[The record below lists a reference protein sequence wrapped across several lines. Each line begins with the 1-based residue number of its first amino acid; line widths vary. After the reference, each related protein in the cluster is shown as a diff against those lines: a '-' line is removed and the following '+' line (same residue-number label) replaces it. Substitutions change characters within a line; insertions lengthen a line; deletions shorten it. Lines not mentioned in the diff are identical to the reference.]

1 MRYIADVP
9 EAPPQ
14 LGRTLRGALVLG
26 MLGGLLLG
34 VIEGALSWALA
45 PLAVDSLGEHVR
57 VVELA
62 AVLGSLAGAL
72 VGAVVALAQALAKT
86 LSSRLEGSRRPHAEA
101 RVYTLLLAPITILAC
116 RALFSGRRAQT
127 LPAAP
132 LLPYLVALVLLL
144 LAYAG
149 LRLLLWQRTRWA
161 APSEQG
167 PSPMIGT
174 ARATA
179 ALLLVVILVLCL
191 ADHLVLP
198 RLYLPLHLGMEGLG
212 LGLSL
217 LAAGALVRG
226 SRRLRSMA
234 SHDRW
239 LAPRRVAWLGLVLLA
254 ANGWA
259 LRNLIR
265 QQTLRAAIFEHT
277 GLPSRLLAM
286 AHAAGL
292 TPAARPAWATATA
305 KTEAVVTEDRALAP
319 LPDGPHLPGADVFLI
334 TVDALR
340 ADRLTPGTTPYLA
353 RLAEDAVRFDHAYTQ
368 VPHTSFALAT
378 LLTGKYVFSLAQLGE
393 DPARHETLAEVFQRD
408 RYKTAAFFPPS
419 IFFID
424 HDKFVE
430 VEKQAYRF
438 EYVKYEYMGAA
449 GRTDQVIRFLEGERP
464 ERVFLWVH
472 YFEPHEPYDLHP
484 GVTINGR
491 VPVTA
496 LERYDGEVRY
506 VDGEIGRLVEY
517 LRRSRPRAVLAIT
530 ADHGEEFGEHGGRYH
545 GTTLYEEQVHVPL
558 FITTLGG
565 APGLGARRIG
575 KPVGL
580 IDLGPTLLGLA
591 DILPS
596 ARMRGV
602 DLGPW
607 LAMPR
612 PAAEDRLPPVFAEI
626 GSKKLVALGG
636 DRLLCDVALDFCEL
650 YDVGSDTEERHNLA
664 GAQPERVQAAR
675 RHLDAWLTEQS
686 ARERPGPVGPHG
698 AGDLAQARRALER
711 GRQGDRSV
719 VPEVMRLLGSD
730 DATVRAEAALVL
742 LRLPDDP
749 ETGPAIRAAVLA
761 ARGQQGGDALTAARL
776 DVIALRLGER
786 ALADAVAQRAAAAT
800 EEAELRAYAALAL
813 AAVGDAR
820 AVPLAARS
828 LTEGNEETLEKA
840 LIAALGKARDRR
852 AVAPLI
858 AHLEKV
864 RTRVDTV
871 RALGELGGPV
881 VVAALR
887 RALPGETYV
896 SVRAEMVRQLGRLGD
911 PGALPALLGL
921 WTRETEAQVV
931 AELGVAI
938 VRLGGVARVGGSDLR
953 QEARRRAGMWSCR
966 PEGCLPR
973 QPDLPAALPL
983 RARRGVRELWLV
995 TDGTPGVIE
1004 VGGVALRIES
1014 GVRAHMVAPVPA
1026 QMAVRV
1032 REGSP
1037 HVVAA
1042 LPR

>member
-14 LGRTLRGALVLG
+14 LGRTLRGGLVLG
-26 MLGGLLLG
+26 TLGGLLLG
-34 VIEGALSWALA
+34 AIEGACSWGLA
-45 PLAVDSLGEHVR
+45 PLAVDSVGEHVR
-57 VVELA
+57 LVLLA

-72 VGAVVALAQALAKT
+72 AGMVAALGQALARALT
-86 LSSRLEGSRRPHAEA
+86 SRPGASQRPRAEA
-101 RVYTLLLAPITILAC
+101 LVYAFLLAPIAVLAC
-116 RALFSGRRAQT
+116 RALFAGRRART

-132 LLPYLVALVLLL
+132 LLPYLMALALLL

-149 LRLLLWQRTRWA
+149 LRLLLWQRERWRQLPA
-161 APSEQG
+161 QG
-167 PSPMIGT
+167 QALTLGG

-179 ALLLVVILVLCL
+179 ALLLAAILGLCL
-191 ADHLVLP
+191 VDHLVLP
-198 RLYLPLHLGMEGLG
+198 RLYLPLHLGLEGLG

-217 LAAGALVRG
+217 IAAGALERG
-226 SRRLRSMA
+226 SRHLLATA
-234 SHDRW
+234 SRDRW
-239 LAPRRVAWLGLVLLA
+239 LAPRRVALLSLGLLA

-265 QQTLRAAIFEHT
+265 RQTLRAAIFEHT
-277 GLPSRLLAM
+277 GLPSRLLAV

-292 TPAARPAWATATA
+292 APAARPAWATVKAGA
-305 KTEAVVTEDRALAP
+305 VTEENRALAP
-319 LPDGPHLPGADVFLI
+319 LPDGPHFPGADVFLI

-340 ADRLTPGTTPYLA
+340 ADRLTSRTTPYLA

-438 EYVKYEYMGAA
+438 EYVKYEHMGAR
-449 GRTDQVIRFLEGERP
+449 GRTDQVIRFLESEHP

-484 GVTINGR
+484 GITVDGR
-491 VPVTA
+491 APVTA

-506 VDGEIGRLVEY
+506 VDGEIGRLVDY
-517 LRRSRPRAVLAIT
+517 LRRTRPRAVLAIT

-565 APGLGARRIG
+565 APRLGVRRIAA
-575 KPVGL
+575 PVGL
-580 IDLGPTLLGLA
+580 VDLGPTLLGLA

-607 LAMPR
+607 LATPR
-612 PAAEDRLPPVFAEI
+612 PAAEDRLPPVFSEI
-626 GSKKLVALGG
+626 GSKKLVGAGNN
-636 DRLLCDVALDFCEL
+636 RLLCDVALDFCEL
-650 YDVGSDTEERHNLA
+650 YDVATDAQEHRNLA

-675 RHLDAWLTEQS
+675 RRLDAWLTEQS
-686 ARERPGPVGPHG
+686 ARERPAPGGPGG
-698 AGDLAQARRALER
+698 SGTLAQTRRALER

-719 VPEVMRLLGSD
+719 VPEVVRLLDSG

-761 ARGQQGGDALTAARL
+761 ARGRPNVDALTATRL

-786 ALADAVAQRAAAAT
+786 ALAERLAEVAT
-800 EEAELRAYAALAL
+800 SSEEAELRAYAALAL
-813 AAVGDAR
+813 AMAGDAR
-820 AVPLAARS
+820 AVPLAVRS
-828 LTEGNEETLEKA
+828 LTEGNEEALTKA
-840 LIAALGKARDRR
+840 LIAALAEAHDRR
-852 AVAPLI
+852 AVIPLI
-858 AHLEKV
+858 AHLEDV

-871 RALGELGGPV
+871 RALGELGGPLV
-881 VVAALR
+881 GATLR
-887 RALPGETYV
+887 RALPRETYV
-896 SVRAEMVRQLGRLGD
+896 SVRTEMVRQLGRLGD
-911 PGALPALLGL
+911 PRALPVLLGL
-921 WTRETEAQVV
+921 WPRETEAQVV
-931 AELGVAI
+931 AELGLAI

-953 QEARRRAGMWSCR
+953 QEARRRAGTWSCA
-966 PEGCLPR
+966 PEGCQPR
-973 QPDLPAALPL
+973 RPDLSATWPL
-983 RARRGVRELWLV
+983 RPRRGMRELWLV
-995 TDGTPGVIE
+995 TDGTPGLIE
-1004 VGGVALRIES
+1004 VGGVMLRIEP
-1014 GVRAHMVAPVPA
+1014 GVRAHMLAPVPA
-1026 QMAVRV
+1026 QVAVRV

-1037 HVVAA
+1037 HLLAA

>member
-14 LGRTLRGALVLG
+14 LGRTLRGGLVLG
-26 MLGGLLLG
+26 ILGGFLLG
-34 VIEGALSWALA
+34 AIEGACSWGLA

-57 VVELA
+57 LVLLA
-62 AVLGSLAGAL
+62 GVLGSLAGAL
-72 VGAVVALAQALAKT
+72 AGLAAALGQALARAFT
-86 LSSRLEGSRRPHAEA
+86 ARLGAAQRPRAEA
-101 RVYTLLLAPITILAC
+101 LVYVLLLTPVAVPAC
-116 RALFSGRRAQT
+116 RALFAGRRART

-132 LLPYLVALVLLL
+132 LLPYLAALGLLL

-149 LRLLLWQRTRWA
+149 FRLLLRQRERWRERSA
-161 APSEQG
+161 QG
-167 PSPMIGT
+167 Q
-174 ARATA
+174 AA
-179 ALLLVVILVLCL
+179 ALGGMRRAAVFGLAAILGLCL
-191 ADHLVLP
+191 VDHLVLP
-198 RLYLPLHLGMEGLG
+198 RLYLPLHLGLEGLG

-226 SRRLRSMA
+226 SRRLLAPLSR
-234 SHDRW
+234 DRW
-239 LAPRRVAWLGLVLLA
+239 LAPRRVAWLSLGLLA

-265 QQTLRAAIFEHT
+265 QQTLRAAVFEHT
-277 GLPSRLLAM
+277 GLPSRLLAV

-292 TPAARPAWATATA
+292 TPAARPVWATAKA
-305 KTEAVVTEDRALAP
+305 GAVAEADRTLAP
-319 LPDGPHLPGADVFLI
+319 LPDGPHVPGADVFLI

-340 ADRLTPGTTPYLA
+340 ADRLTPRTTPYLA
-353 RLAEDAVRFDHAYTQ
+353 RLAEDAVRFDQAYTQ

-449 GRTDQVIRFLEGERP
+449 GRTDQVIRFLESERP

-484 GVTINGR
+484 GVAVDGR
-491 VPVTA
+491 APVTA

-506 VDGEIGRLVEY
+506 VDGEIGRLVDY
-517 LRRSRPRAVLAIT
+517 LRRTRPRAVLAVT

-565 APGLGARRIG
+565 APGLGRRRIAA
-575 KPVGL
+575 PVGL

-607 LAMPR
+607 LATPR
-612 PAAEDRLPPVFAEI
+612 PAAEDRLQPVFSEI
-626 GSKKLVALGG
+626 GSKKLVAAGN

-650 YDVGSDTEERHNLA
+650 YDVATDAEEHHNLA
-664 GAQPERVQAAR
+664 GAQPARVQAAR
-675 RHLDAWLTEQS
+675 RRLDAWLTEQS
-686 ARERPGPVGPHG
+686 ARERPAAGGPGGSG
-698 AGDLAQARRALER
+698 ALVQARRALER

-719 VPEVMRLLGSD
+719 VPEVVRLLDSG
-730 DATVRAEAALVL
+730 DATVRAEATLVL

-749 ETGPAIRAAVLA
+749 ETGSAIRAAVLA
-761 ARGQQGGDALTAARL
+761 ARGRPEPEIDASTAARL

-786 ALADAVAQRAAAAT
+786 ALAERVAEVAAST
-800 EEAELRAYAALAL
+800 KQAELRAYAALAL
-813 AAVGDAR
+813 AVAGDAR
-820 AVPLAARS
+820 AVPLAVRS
-828 LTEGNEETLEKA
+828 LTEGNEEALEKA
-840 LIAALGKARDRR
+840 LIAALGKGHDRR
-852 AVAPLI
+852 AVVPLV
-858 AHLEKV
+858 AHLEDV

-871 RALGELGGPV
+871 RALGELGGPLV
-881 VVAALR
+881 GATLR
-887 RALPGETYV
+887 RALPRETYV

-921 WTRETEAQVV
+921 WPRETEAQVV
-931 AELGVAI
+931 AELGLAI

-953 QEARRRAGMWSCR
+953 QEARRRAGAWSCT

-973 QPDLPAALPL
+973 QPDMPAALPV
-983 RARRGVRELWLV
+983 RARRGLRELWLV
-995 TDGTPGVIE
+995 TDGTPGLIE
-1004 VGGVALRIES
+1004 VGGVMLRIEP
-1014 GVRAHMVAPVPA
+1014 GVRAHRVALVPEP
-1026 QMAVRV
+1026 MAVRV